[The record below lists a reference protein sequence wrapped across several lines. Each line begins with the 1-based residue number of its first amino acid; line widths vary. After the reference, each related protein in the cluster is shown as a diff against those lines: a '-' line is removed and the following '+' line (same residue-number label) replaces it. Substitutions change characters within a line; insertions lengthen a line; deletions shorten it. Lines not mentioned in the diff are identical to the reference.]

1 MAKIVTVRLSDEEYR
16 RIAAVAKLERRPLSN
31 LITLMV
37 LNGIEEGEYVDGVEM
52 EQIVSDKRLM
62 ARLQAGRRDAGKRK
76 GRFVG

>member
-52 EQIVSDKRLM
+52 EQILSDKRLM
-62 ARLQAGRRDAGKRK
+62 AKLQAGRRDAGTRK
-76 GRFVG
+76 GRLVG